1 MDTSSKS
8 TTSSDPVLFI
18 AAQLREI
25 KKKIK
30 RHNLF
35 LHQLDIKGGRRL
47 EIVDH
52 DMSQLQEEFAHS
64 ISQTEQAMTELL
76 AKLEVRFDKL
86 ELKVAKMENS
96 AIPGPS
102 AQHGGRRK

>member
-1 MDTSSKS
+1 MEASSES
-8 TTSSDPVLFI
+8 TTSYDPIQSVATKI
-18 AAQLREI
+18 RKI

-30 RHNLF
+30 RQNLF
-35 LHQLDIKGGRRL
+35 LHQLDIEGGRRL
-47 EIVDH
+47 EIVDR